1 MLSDVGKGIAH
12 GVEAVGDAIGD
23 AGKAV
28 VHGLEEGAKDV
39 ADYFKLHMFGGK
51 VGGVDPYEIWEYF
64 HGGPGTQ
71 SYAAAQHVYGKAGNS
86 YGGISQDI
94 NKAKQ
99 QLASGWH
106 GEAADRA
113 RAAMGRVQNNFDE
126 VGKFS
131 GKASGQIG
139 DQVGSFNDAKGKV
152 QKVPQNPP
160 PGGGIASMT
169 PAGMITGIPADIN
182 AAQYQDQ
189 AKANQH
195 AYQGYGGATSP
206 QGAALPNNQIQALPP
221 GSDPSVDHQRTSGGQ
236 TSTYNFSGGSGGV
249 ILGSGPSSSG
259 RNRSAPPVGAP
270 GGTSAQSVEAPPSNG
285 PVNVPPPS
293 NGPVP
298 GPGRGPL
305 APGPIG
311 GADPRLPGGGG
322 ESFSP
327 SPGGTGGARGGGVP
341 PFAPVTDGAGG
352 RGGSTLRGTPKP
364 GTFRGGSLKEPESG
378 SGSGGKGS
386 GTTERT
392 QPGGRTAAKALGAE
406 PEGTAVG
413 KGAGAAGKGGSSGA
427 VPPGGRGGKKKDDE
441 EHETPSYLIH
451 EEHGNQIVGDLDPTA
466 PPVIGDTATDQ

>member
-1 MLSDVGKGIAH
+1 MGLGDALS
-12 GVEAVGDAIGD
+12 AVGNGLSKAGEAIGHAAEEVAED
-23 AGKAV
+23 IGEGIETAGQYLK
-28 VHGLEEGAKDV
+28 VH
-39 ADYFKLHMFGGK
+39 FMGGK
-51 VGGVDPYEIWEYF
+51 VGGVDPHEIWEYF
-64 HGGPGTQ
+64 HGGPGTPT
-71 SYAAAQHVYGKAGNS
+71 YEAAKDVYGDAGKS
-86 YGGISQDI
+86 YGGISQHI
-94 NKAKQ
+94 NAAKQ
-99 QLASGWH
+99 QLDSGWH
-106 GEAADRA
+106 GGAADRA
-113 RAAMGRVQNNFDE
+113 RAAMSHVQNNFDA

-131 GKASGQIG
+131 GFASGHIG
-139 DQVGSFNDAKGKV
+139 QQVDSFNDAKSKV
-152 QKVPQNPP
+152 VPVADKPP
-160 PGGGIASMT
+160 SGGIGGLDPISM
-169 PAGMITGIPADIN
+169 AVGMPADIKAMDYQN
-182 AAQYQDQ
+182 KAQ
-189 AKANQH
+189 ANQH
-195 AYQGYGGATSP
+195 VYKGYGGATTP
-206 QGAALPNNQIQALPP
+206 QGTALPNNQVQALPMGDT
-221 GSDPSVDHQRTSGGQ
+221 GSPDPTTTSGGQ
-236 TSTYNFSGGSGGV
+236 TSSYNFSGGSGGV
-249 ILGSGPSSSG
+249 NLGSGPSTSG
-259 RNRSAPPVGAP
+259 KNRSTPSVGTP

-298 GPGRGPL
+298 DPSRGPL

-322 ESFSP
+322 EPFSP
-327 SPGGTGGARGGGVP
+327 GPGGTGGARGGGVP

-406 PEGTAVG
+406 PEGTAAG